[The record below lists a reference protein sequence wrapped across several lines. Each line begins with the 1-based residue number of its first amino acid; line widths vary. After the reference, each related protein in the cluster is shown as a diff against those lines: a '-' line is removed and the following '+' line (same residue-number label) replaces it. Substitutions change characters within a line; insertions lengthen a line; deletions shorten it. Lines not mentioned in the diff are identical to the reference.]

1 MAPSS
6 LRGAQEVL
14 GDRLRAQDRSEAAKM
29 PQRGP
34 QIGSQTGTQEALK
47 YYNNQT

>member
-6 LRGAQEVL
+6 LRSAQEVL
-14 GDRLRAQDRSEAAKM
+14 GDRLRPQDRSEAAKM

-34 QIGSQTGTQEALK
+34 QTGSQTGTQEALK